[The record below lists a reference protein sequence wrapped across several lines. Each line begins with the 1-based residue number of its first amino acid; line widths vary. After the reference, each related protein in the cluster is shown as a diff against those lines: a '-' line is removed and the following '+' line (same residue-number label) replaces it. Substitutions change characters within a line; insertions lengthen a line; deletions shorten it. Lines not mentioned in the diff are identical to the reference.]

1 MTQPGSATLSDA
13 NNKHRA
19 RIVAGNGETLFV
31 SNEGYQ
37 LEMDLIISRELTRQA
52 LNDDHHRNPACADV
66 ARGTPTD
73 GLLAAASLGS
83 LAAHTTPDS
92 TLLAVFSNPP
102 PPENPLIEA
111 RTNALMEVIARP
123 VEKWGR

>member
-1 MTQPGSATLSDA
+1 MTHNLEVQGYLDA

-37 LEMDLIISRELTRQA
+37 LEMDLNISQELTRQA
-52 LNDDHHRNPACADV
+52 LNDEYRRNPVCAD
-66 ARGTPTD
+66 AAIRTPTE
-73 GLLAAASLGS
+73 GLLSAASFGS
-83 LAAHTTPDS
+83 LAAYTTSDS
-92 TLLAVFSNPP
+92 TLLAVFNNPP

-123 VEKWGR
+123 VEK